1 MTIAFSSLFILIV
14 VITKVLVLENLIS
27 VGLATPRVKY
37 R

>member
-14 VITKVLVLENLIS
+14 VIIKVLALENLIW